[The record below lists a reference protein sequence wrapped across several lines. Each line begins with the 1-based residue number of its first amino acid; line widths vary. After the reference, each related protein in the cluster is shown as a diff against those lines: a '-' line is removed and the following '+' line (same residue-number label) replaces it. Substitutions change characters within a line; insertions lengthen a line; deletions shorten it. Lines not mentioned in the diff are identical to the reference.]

1 MPVNTL
7 GCLVIFLQ
15 RLSGIQRRGIIVTK
29 DIVNAKFIAVLM
41 FLLVLLSGA
50 ADNSFLRIHF
60 QSPAWAQDEIDDD
73 NFFDDM
79 DEQDI
84 GMEVSDPLE
93 PVNRFFF
100 HFNDKLYFWA
110 LKPVA
115 RAYGAVLPQDFRICI
130 RNAFHNLFFPV
141 RFVNNVLQGKFK
153 NAGIEF
159 SRFAIN
165 TTAGVAGFG
174 DPAKDVFGLEIKEED
189 LGQTFGYW
197 GIGNGIYFCWP
208 ILGPSTMR
216 DTVGLFGD
224 SYLSPLGWVMQND
237 REDGLALYAG
247 QQVNNTSLVI
257 GDYEAFLESS
267 FDPYISLRDAYI
279 QYRHS
284 KIKDSKQNNKIY

>member
-1 MPVNTL
+1 MPLNTL

-15 RLSGIQRRGIIVTK
+15 RFSRIQQRGIIVIK
-29 DIVNAKFIAVLM
+29 DIVNAKLIAVLV
-41 FLLVLLSGA
+41 FLMLLLSGGGSNSFQSVNFQSQAWA
-50 ADNSFLRIHF
+50 AD
-60 QSPAWAQDEIDDD
+60 EISE
-73 NFFDDM
+73 FTVLDDM
-79 DEQDI
+79 DEQEI
-84 GMEVSDPLE
+84 GMEISDPLE
-93 PVNRFFF
+93 PVNRLFF

-115 RAYGAVLPQDFRICI
+115 RAYSAVLPQDFRICI

-153 NAGIEF
+153 NAGIEL

-208 ILGPSTMR
+208 IIGPSTMR
-216 DTVGLFGD
+216 DSVGLFGD

-237 REDGLALYAG
+237 LDDGLALNAEE
-247 QQVNNTSLVI
+247 QVNKTSLVI

-267 FDPYISLRDAYI
+267 FDPYISLRDAYF
-279 QYRHS
+279 QYRQS

>member
-1 MPVNTL
+1 M
-7 GCLVIFLQ
+7 I
-15 RLSGIQRRGIIVTK
+15 K
-29 DIVNAKFIAVLM
+29 DIVNAKLIAVLV
-41 FLLVLLSGA
+41 FLLMLLSGGSN
-50 ADNSFLRIHF
+50 NSFLNVNF
-60 QSPAWAQDEIDDD
+60 QSLAWAADEISEVTVL
-73 NFFDDM
+73 DDM
-79 DEQDI
+79 DEQEI
-84 GMEVSDPLE
+84 GMGISDPLE

-115 RAYGAVLPQDFRICI
+115 RAYGTVLPQDFRICI
-130 RNAFHNLFFPV
+130 RNAFHNLLFPV

-153 NAGIEF
+153 NAGIEL

-208 ILGPSTMR
+208 IIGPSSLR

-237 REDGLALYAG
+237 LDDGLALNAEE
-247 QQVNNTSLVI
+247 QVNKTSLVI

-267 FDPYISLRDAYI
+267 FDPYISLRDAYF
-279 QYRHS
+279 QYRQS

>member
-1 MPVNTL
+1 
-7 GCLVIFLQ
+7 VI
-15 RLSGIQRRGIIVTK
+15 K
-29 DIVNAKFIAVLM
+29 NIVNAKLIAVLVL
-41 FLLVLLSGA
+41 LLVLVSGWDNHRLFRVNFQSSAWA
-50 ADNSFLRIHF
+50 ADEMGDAAFLD
-60 QSPAWAQDEIDDD
+60 DEL
-73 NFFDDM
+73 
-79 DEQDI
+79 DEQEA
-84 GMEVSDPLE
+84 GVEVSDPLE

-115 RAYGAVLPQDFRICI
+115 RAYGAVLPQDIRICI

-153 NAGIEF
+153 NAGIEA
-159 SRFAIN
+159 SRFVIN

-208 ILGPSTMR
+208 VLGPSTMR
-216 DTVGLFGD
+216 DSFGLFGD

-237 REDGLALYAG
+237 LEDGLALYG
-247 QQVNNTSLVI
+247 GKQVNNTSLVI
-257 GDYEAFLESS
+257 GDYEAFLQSS

-279 QYRHS
+279 QYRQS
-284 KIKDSKQNNKIY
+284 KVKDSKQNNKIY